1 MGRYDFV
8 AVVKATS
15 NETMMQ
21 ALLTLGSQGSISTET
36 LTAIPVEKAAEI
48 IKKLP

>member
-1 MGRYDFV
+1 
-8 AVVKATS
+8 
-15 NETMMQ
+15 MMQ